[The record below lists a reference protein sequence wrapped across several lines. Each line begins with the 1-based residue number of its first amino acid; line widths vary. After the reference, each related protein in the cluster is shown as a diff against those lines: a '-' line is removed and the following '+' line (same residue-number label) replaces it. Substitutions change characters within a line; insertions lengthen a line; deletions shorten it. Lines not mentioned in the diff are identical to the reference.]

1 MKNKRVTKFIALIV
15 GVGLI
20 IGVGS
25 VSRARPSLPAPSLSV
40 SKYGTLLEIVDANG
54 KSRFGKLN
62 GEGFQLS
69 YEFQGKTL
77 SASAIGDAEAVGLVA
92 GDVKTDGPSTTVISE
107 TSDHVLE
114 ITTYFSVNKKNNKL
128 IIQRKVRNISKE
140 PVVVKA
146 MSEYVD
152 PAFVIGV
159 QNDFRETGEKAIA
172 VLRGKL
178 DVAMIIGD
186 CLPGECP
193 EDPPPCP
200 LPCGARIKFDLARMT
215 IRTDPKSNR
224 PDSLILP
231 AASATTLPLDG
242 AVVQRLFIAFPL

>member
-1 MKNKRVTKFIALIV
+1 MKNQRVTKFIALIV

-20 IGVGS
+20 IGVGR

-40 SKYGTLLEIVDANG
+40 SKYGTLLEIVDPNG

-62 GEGFQLS
+62 GDGFQLS

-107 TSDHVLE
+107 TGDHVLE

-152 PAFVIGV
+152 PALVTGA
-159 QNDFRETGEKAIA
+159 QSNLKETGEKLLA

-178 DVAMIIGD
+178 NVAMVTGD
-186 CLPGECP
+186 CIPECP
-193 EDPPPCP
+193 DEPPPCP
-200 LPCGARIKFDLARMT
+200 LPCPMKMKFDLARMT

-224 PDSLILP
+224 PGSIILP
-231 AASATTLPLDG
+231 AQSATTLPQDG
-242 AVVQRLFIAFPL
+242 AVVQHLFLAFPL